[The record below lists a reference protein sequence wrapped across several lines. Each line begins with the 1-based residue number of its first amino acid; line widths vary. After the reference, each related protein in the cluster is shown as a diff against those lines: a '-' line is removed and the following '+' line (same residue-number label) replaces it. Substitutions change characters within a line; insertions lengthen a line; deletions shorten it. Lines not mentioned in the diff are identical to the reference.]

1 MKSPRPTVTP
11 MQEPSSQAP
20 EKLSHDGTHWTVTSG
35 VGEGG
40 KPGLGLVPALD
51 KAIAVIEYLNWQP
64 ADETTLANISSAL
77 KITKSHCHSIL
88 KTLQEHGWLRFDER
102 AKTYALH
109 PGLLGSVSKLL
120 SIPMIDIIRTEIAGL
135 VNAIGLPFVLSQPM
149 PDQTFML
156 IDKFHD
162 PMRMEVS
169 LPIGFRYP
177 RDASA
182 QMRAYLAWLPEEKVQ
197 TWFDDWTPV
206 QYTAATLTTQDE
218 VVAELQ
224 ASRQRGYARSRAEF
238 TDGLMAIA
246 LPIFGKSGDVVFIIN
261 CSAPIDVMSALE
273 VEVSTAMRVAVAE
286 IHQQTLARLPENFR
300 R

>member
-1 MKSPRPTVTP
+1 MKSSRPRIDSDPHSP
-11 MQEPSSQAP
+11 PHAP
-20 EKLSHDGTHWTVTSG
+20 EKLSHDGTHWMVTSG
-35 VGEGG
+35 GGEGR

-64 ADETTLANISSAL
+64 AEQTTLANISSAL
-77 KITKSHCHSIL
+77 EITKSHCHSIL

-120 SIPMIDIIRTEIAGL
+120 AIPTIDIIRTEISSL
-135 VNAIGLPFVLSQPM
+135 VSAIRLPCVVSQPM

-162 PMRMEVS
+162 PMRIEVS

-182 QMRAYLAWLPEEKVQ
+182 QMRAYLAWMPEEKIQ
-197 TWFDDWTPV
+197 AWFEDWKPV
-206 QYTAATLTTQDE
+206 RYTSATLTTQKDI
-218 VVAELQ
+218 VREL
-224 ASRQRGYARSRAEF
+224 AATRQRGYARSRAEF
-238 TDGLMAIA
+238 TDGLMALA
-246 LPIFGKSGDVVFIIN
+246 LPIFGKSGEVEFIIN

-273 VEVSTAMRVAVAE
+273 GEVSTAMRQAVQK
-286 IHQQTLARLPENFR
+286 IHQQTLARLPRDFPG
-300 R
+300 

>member
-1 MKSPRPTVTP
+1 MTSSRPTSAFSPESAPQT
-11 MQEPSSQAP
+11 P
-20 EKLSHDGTHWTVTSG
+20 EKLSHDGTHWMVTSST
-35 VGEGG
+35 GEGR

-64 ADETTLANISSAL
+64 VEHTTLANISSAL
-77 KITKSHCHSIL
+77 EITKSHCHSIL

-120 SIPMIDIIRTEIAGL
+120 AIPMVDIIRTEIAAL
-135 VNAIGLPFVLSQPM
+135 VSAIRLPCVLSQPM

-182 QMRAYLAWLPEEKVQ
+182 QMRAYLAWMRDDAVQ
-197 TWFDDWTPV
+197 RWFEDWTPV
-206 QYTAATLTTQDE
+206 QYTPATLTSKDA
-218 VVAELQ
+218 VIAEL
-224 ASRQRGYARSRAEF
+224 AATRQRGYARSSAEF
-238 TDGLMAIA
+238 TDGLMALA
-246 LPIFGKSGDVVFIIN
+246 LPIFGRSGDVEFVVN
-261 CSAPIDVMSALE
+261 CSAPIDVMNALE
-273 VEVSTAMRVAVAE
+273 SEVSIAMQQAVAK
-286 IHQQTLARLPENFR
+286 IHQQTLARLPYSFPR
-300 R
+300 